1 MQCLLFKLRYLCD
14 VCVAMA
20 VYVYQLRD
28 VDLGDYGAH
37 EFPNL
42 RKSAFAFDEHAGILG
57 ISA

>member
-1 MQCLLFKLRYLCD
+1 MQFLLLKLRYLCD

-28 VDLGDYGAH
+28 VDLGDCGAH
-37 EFPNL
+37 EFPSL
-42 RKSAFAFDEHAGILG
+42 RKNALAFDEHACILG